1 MTIHGRA
8 HERVALEAAV
18 APGAPGAL
26 LALVG
31 EAGIGKSA
39 LARHAAEAARQ
50 AGRPVIEG
58 YCTLGLAEPLG
69 VVCDAVRAAGRAG
82 LDPGGS
88 RDRLAMGFP
97 ALVLPELG
105 GGEVETGNLG
115 ATFEAAARYL
125 RALAGRRGLLLVL
138 EDLHWADATSLS
150 LIPFLARALA
160 RDPAAMLLTYR
171 PDDET
176 GSPSLAG
183 LRKELRRGGLGSEHV
198 LGPLSP
204 GQASATMADILGLAP
219 APEVAAELMRLA
231 AGNPF
236 ALQELAVA
244 ARESGWIDAASGRRA
259 GTGPLQLPWT
269 LAESIQGRAAALEPP
284 ERELI
289 SWAAAIGERFDLR
302 LLSSAARL
310 DPDQT
315 LDSLALLARTGLV
328 GEDPADPVGN
338 SFAFRHALVHEAL
351 SREGLAAQRA
361 LRHRAILEAAEELA
375 GAGEIEVSA
384 AELARHAVAAGER
397 YRALVHSRAA
407 AARAL
412 ELGAVED
419 AAAHLERAIGLWS
432 TEDGPWLRA
441 ELLFACG
448 RLRTRLARGDSRA
461 AGFLEEARAA
471 FLELGDE
478 AAAAW
483 SLAVLAD
490 DHWRGG
496 ESRRPFREWERS
508 IPDLRRTGPPEAL
521 RWALTT
527 YARALAFEK
536 QVGAA
541 ARAAEEGLALVP
553 AAATADEAFDRV
565 SLLSTM
571 GTIALWRCDATASR
585 ALFGEA
591 VRLAIEHHDDLGA
604 AQAHH
609 LQSLANLL
617 LVSVS
622 EMVDGQTRAVEL
634 VARHGLRELQ
644 AYYVECLAYVAVQ
657 AGDWARARRLIDDCE
672 SLLDPDDPA
681 EWTRWGLGEDRA
693 WLLVG
698 EGELEL
704 AEQAYT
710 ALLRS
715 GLTRQSARFGDDTR
729 EGAAVARLL
738 GGDTPG
744 ALELLRPTVDS
755 FVELIA
761 RGEAEPDSIAPKV
774 AVLVAAGEGRPA
786 AEIVSWAVGLLPG
799 HPYIRC
805 CQALLDL
812 PSDPARAAAALEE
825 AASGLEAGGH
835 LLEGA
840 WQRVAAAGIAAG
852 VDGGAEPASALLRS
866 AHDRFRKM
874 GSEAWC
880 RRIEERLRALGERA
894 PSRRTR
900 ASGPGGLTA
909 REAEVLGLVA
919 EGLTNR
925 QIAEALVLSPNTV
938 IRHVANIFAKLE
950 VTSRAAAVATAS
962 DRGLV
967 AKDGKTLS

>member
-1 MTIHGRA
+1 MTIHGRGP
-8 HERVALEAAV
+8 ERAALEAAV
-18 APGAPGAL
+18 AQGASGTTI
-26 LALVG
+26 ALVG
-31 EAGIGKSA
+31 EAGIGKTR
-39 LARHAAEAARQ
+39 LARHAAEAARA
-50 AGRPVIEG
+50 AGRDVVEG
-58 YCTLGLAEPLG
+58 HSTLGLAEPLG
-69 VVCDAVRAAGRAG
+69 TICDAVRAAGRVGLVPAG
-82 LDPGGS
+82 
-88 RDRLAMGFP
+88 RDRLAAGFP

-105 GGEVETGNLG
+105 GGEIESGNLG

-125 RALAGRRGLLLVL
+125 AGLSARRGLLLVV
-138 EDLHWADATSLS
+138 EDLHWADATTLS
-150 LIPFLARALA
+150 LVPFLARTLRREPIAFV
-160 RDPAAMLLTYR
+160 LTFR

-176 GSPSLAG
+176 GAPALAG
-183 LRKELRRGGLGSEHV
+183 MRAELARERLAQE
-198 LGPLSP
+198 LILAPLS
-204 GQASATMADILGLAP
+204 SDEATALLADALGTAP
-219 APEVAAELMRLA
+219 APDVRDELVRLSG
-231 AGNPF
+231 GNPF
-236 ALQELAVA
+236 ALEELARA
-244 ARESGWIDAASGRRA
+244 AAESGWLDAATGRRA
-259 GTGPLQLPWT
+259 GAGPVELPWT
-269 LAESIQGRAAALEPP
+269 LSEAIQARAAALAPP
-284 ERELI
+284 ERELLA
-289 SWAAAIGERFDLR
+289 WAAAIGERFELVLLVAAAGLPVDDALASLER
-302 LLSSAARL
+302 LQAA
-310 DPDQT
+310 
-315 LDSLALLARTGLV
+315 GLV
-328 GEDPADPVGN
+328 VEDTAD
-338 SFAFRHALVHEAL
+338 SDRDAFAFRHALVHEAL
-351 SREGLAAQRA
+351 AREGLAATRRRRHQR
-361 LRHRAILEAAEELA
+361 LLQAADELVV
-375 GAGEIEVSA
+375 GGMLDVSDS
-384 AELARHAVAAGER
+384 ELARHALAGGDR
-397 YRALVHSRAA
+397 ARALVHSRAA

-412 ELGAVED
+412 ELGAVEE
-419 AAAHLERAIGLWS
+419 AAAHLERAIGLWR
-432 TEDGPWLRA
+432 TEDGPSMRA

-461 AGFLEEARAA
+461 AGLLEEARAA
-471 FLELGDE
+471 YLDLGDE

-490 DHWRGG
+490 DRWRGG
-496 ESRRPFREWERS
+496 ESSRPFREWERA

-521 RWALTT
+521 RWALAT

-565 SLLSTM
+565 SLLSTK

-609 LQSLANLL
+609 LRSLANIL
-617 LVSVS
+617 LVSVP
-622 EMVDGQTRAVEL
+622 EMVEGQTRAVEL

-644 AYYVECLAYVAVQ
+644 AYYVECLAYVAVH
-657 AGDWARARRLIDDCE
+657 AGDWARARRLIDECE

-710 ALLRS
+710 ALLGS
-715 GLTRQSARFGDDTR
+715 GLTRRSARFGDDTR
-729 EGAAVARLL
+729 EGAAIARLL
-738 GGDTPG
+738 GGDAPG

-755 FVELIA
+755 FLELIA
-761 RGEAEPDSIAPKV
+761 GGEAEPDSMSPKV

-786 AEIVSWAVGLLPG
+786 AEIVSWAAALLPG

-825 AASGLEAGGH
+825 AASSLVAGGH
-835 LLEGA
+835 RLEGA
-840 WQRVAAAGIAAG
+840 WQRVAAAVIAAD
-852 VDGGAEPASALLRS
+852 VEGGGPAAIALLRS
-866 AHDRFRKM
+866 AHDRFRAM

-880 RRIEERLRALGERA
+880 RRIQERLRALGERA
-894 PSRRTR
+894 PSPRTR
-900 ASGPGGLTA
+900 ATGPGGLTA

-925 QIAEALVLSPNTV
+925 QIAETLVLSQNTV
-938 IRHVANIFAKLE
+938 IRHVANIFAKLD
-950 VTSRAAAVATAS
+950 VKSRAAAVAIAAE
-962 DRGLV
+962 RGLV

>member
-8 HERVALEAAV
+8 HERAALEAAV
-18 APGAPGAL
+18 APGAPGAC

-50 AGRPVIEG
+50 ARQPVIEG
-58 YCTLGLAEPLG
+58 HTTLGLAEPLG
-69 VVCDAVRAAGRAG
+69 VICDAVRAAGRAG
-82 LDPGGS
+82 FDPRGS
-88 RDRLAMGFP
+88 RDRLATGFP

-105 GGEVETGNLG
+105 GGDVETGNLG

-125 RALAGRRGLLLVL
+125 SALAGQRGLLVVL

-150 LIPFLARALA
+150 LVPFLARALG
-160 RDPAAMLLTYR
+160 RDPVALVLTYR
-171 PDDET
+171 PDDEG
-176 GSPSLAG
+176 GSPSLGG
-183 LRKELRRGGLGSEHV
+183 LRSELRRGALGTELP

-204 GQASATMADILGLAP
+204 EEAEALLADVLGVAP
-219 APEVAAELMRLA
+219 APEVATEFLRLA

-236 ALQELAVA
+236 ALQELAA
-244 ARESGWIDAASGRRA
+244 TALQSGWIEPGSGRRA
-259 GTGPLQLPWT
+259 GTGALTLPWS
-269 LAESIQGRAAALEPP
+269 LAESIQVRAARLEPP
-284 ERELI
+284 ERQLLA
-289 SWAAAIGERFDLR
+289 WAAEIGERVDVR
-302 LLSSAARL
+302 LLAAAADLSL
-310 DPDQT
+310 DEA
-315 LDSLALLARTGLV
+315 LDSLTLLVSAGMLI
-328 GEDPADPVGN
+328 EDPADPEGN
-338 SFAFRHALVHEAL
+338 SFAFRHALVREAL
-351 SREGLAAQRA
+351 SREALSARRRA
-361 LRHRAILEAAEELA
+361 RHRAILAAAEQLA
-375 GAGEIEVSA
+375 AAGEIEVSA
-384 AELARHAVAAGER
+384 AELAGHALAAGER
-397 YRALVHSRAA
+397 KKALAHSRSAA
-407 AARAL
+407 ERAR
-412 ELGAVED
+412 EFGAVEE

-432 TEDGPWLRA
+432 TEDGPRLRA

-448 RLRTRLARGDSRA
+448 RLRTRLARGDERA
-461 AGFLEEARAA
+461 AGFLEEARAGY
-471 FLELGDE
+471 LDLGDE

-496 ESRRPFREWERS
+496 ESSRPFREWEQA

-565 SLLSTM
+565 SLLSTK

-591 VRLAIEHHDDLGA
+591 VRLAVEHHDDLGA

-609 LQSLANLL
+609 LQSLANVL
-617 LVSVS
+617 LVSVP
-622 EMVDGQTRAVEL
+622 EMVDGQSRAVEL

-644 AYYVECLAYVAVQ
+644 AYYVECQAFVAVR
-657 AGDWARARRLIDDCE
+657 AGDWARARHLIDESE
-672 SLLDPDDPA
+672 SLLEPDDPA

-693 WLLVG
+693 WLLIG

-704 AEQAYT
+704 AEQAY
-710 ALLRS
+710 AGLLGR
-715 GLTRQSARFGDDTR
+715 GLTRRSARFGDDTR

-738 GGDTPG
+738 AGDAPG
-744 ALELLRPTVDS
+744 ALELVRPTVER

-761 RGEAEPDSIAPKV
+761 GGEAEPDSIAPKV
-774 AVLVAAGEGRPA
+774 AVLVAAGEGRRA

-805 CQALLDL
+805 CQALADM
-812 PSDPARAAAALEE
+812 PRDPARAAAALEE

-835 LLEGA
+835 RLEGA

-852 VDGGAEPASALLRS
+852 VDGGAEPAAALLRS
-866 AHDRFRKM
+866 AHDRFRQM

-880 RRIEERLRALGERA
+880 RRIEERLRAMGERA
-894 PSRRTR
+894 PSRRSR
-900 ASGPGGLTA
+900 AAGPGGLTA
-909 REAEVLGLVA
+909 RETEVLGLVA
-919 EGLTNR
+919 DGLTNR
-925 QIAEALVLSPNTV
+925 AIADALVLSENTV
-938 IRHVANIFAKLE
+938 IRHVANIFAKLG
-950 VTSRAAAVATAS
+950 VNNRAAAVAVAAE
-962 DRGLV
+962 RGLV
-967 AKDGKTLS
+967 GAKAE